1 MCWFLRVFTQIF
13 MVIMQIGSIFEYV
26 NQKPVFGVLSSD
38 SIFYAPV
45 LGFFAFTGIPSSVS
59 LYIHAVLVL
68 VLVFLINMDGWY
80 WKIQM
85 VLNFLDDYGVF
96 SFNL

>member
-1 MCWFLRVFTQIF
+1 MSIDLIMCWFLRDFAQIF
-13 MVIMQIGSIFEYV
+13 MAIMQIGSIFEYV

-59 LYIHAVLVL
+59 VFVPAFDVLVS
-68 VLVFLINMDGWY
+68 LIDIMIWIDG
-80 WKIQM
+80 IRE
-85 VLNFLDDYGVF
+85 
-96 SFNL
+96 SE